1 MKFEQLPGTLDI
13 EFVAGD
19 EVGGPSIDFDR
30 DVTGYAFEAP
40 IYVTQVFATGV
51 GGAGSAEGVGDTVT
65 NWAVSVVD
73 AAAGTLALGLSE
85 AQTASLSPG
94 TQYRWFLRWVDT
106 NGYTR
111 TVLSGS
117 VTARNP

>member
-1 MKFEQLPGTLDI
+1 MKFTQLPGTLDI

-30 DVTGYAFEAP
+30 DITGYTFEAP

-51 GGAGSAEGVGDTVT
+51 GGTGSGESIGATVL
-65 NWAVSVVD
+65 NWTVSVVD
-73 AAAGTLALGLSE
+73 AAAGTLALGLTE
-85 AQTASLSPG
+85 EQTASLSPG

-106 NGYTR
+106 SGYTR
-111 TVLSGS
+111 TVLSGT